1 MKSRCSSLNS
11 SQDLLLAPIGS
22 LRNFSFKSLKV
33 MGDTSPF
40 GVTPALNESK
50 RLEPISFMKY
60 SAKMLLLAFQ
70 VQRNSILNFRA
81 GGFIGKLNNA
91 FRKTSPK
98 IPLVEG
104 DRCNGIVTIRRLP
117 VD

>member
-1 MKSRCSSLNS
+1 MKSRCSALNS

-22 LRNFSFKSLKV
+22 IRNFSFKSLRV

-40 GVTPALNESK
+40 GITPALNESK

-70 VQRNSILNFRA
+70 VQRNSILNFCA

-91 FRKTSPK
+91 FGRLARKF
-98 IPLVEG
+98 
-104 DRCNGIVTIRRLP
+104 R
-117 VD
+117 